1 MNGQITGEPLEK
13 MEPVKEVEPVE
24 KVEPVEENSSYPV
37 PQNFVP
43 LKERSLLG
51 WFINTNVPATLS
63 PLDSYVAKAIVVVDP
78 NSEKESD
85 IYVATGLGEA
95 YMKGT
100 TTYDQRMALEDSSWY
115 LSTFVFIHQKE
126 GIYDVYTPISKP
138 DLILQES
145 SASNGEGLAMFMT
158 TNSTIQSKFVQSGR
172 YRSYMQYK
180 WEVAPGQYLY
190 LDGSDMKISA
200 EASMFIFEKP
210 PEGWVRTCDGM
221 DISMHDKLE
230 PNSITTTVHTTP

>member
-51 WFINTNVPATLS
+51 WFINMNVPATSS
-63 PLDSYVAKAIVVVDP
+63 PFDSYAAKATVVRDPNLDS
-78 NSEKESD
+78 ESD
-85 IYVATGLGEA
+85 IYATTGPGEA

-100 TTYDQRMALEDSSWY
+100 TTQYQRMALEDSSWY

-145 SASNGEGLAMFMT
+145 SASNGEGLAMFM
-158 TNSTIQSKFVQSGR
+158 
-172 YRSYMQYK
+172 
-180 WEVAPGQYLY
+180 
-190 LDGSDMKISA
+190 
-200 EASMFIFEKP
+200 
-210 PEGWVRTCDGM
+210 VRA
-221 DISMHDKLE
+221 
-230 PNSITTTVHTTP
+230 HTEINKDR